1 MIRRSFLK
9 ACAAGPSIFAFALV
23 NRKTEAVVNREG
35 EPEDVIVSVDRGD
48 KGLLFDV
55 NGREVKDC
63 IEANLTTGRC
73 FVYELDRN
81 GKKFVRRD
89 AASASCVL
97 QAAKMWV
104 CHPAPMR
111 FEPYT

>member
-1 MIRRSFLK
+1 MFRRSFLK
-9 ACAAGPSIFAFALV
+9 ACAAVLPISIFANCETQA
-23 NRKTEAVVNREG
+23 
-35 EPEDVIVSVDRGD
+35 EDVIVSVGRGD
-48 KGLLFDV
+48 KGILFDA
-55 NGREVKDC
+55 NGVEVKNC
-63 IEANLTTGRC
+63 IEANLATGRC

-97 QAAKMWV
+97 QAAKMV
-104 CHPAPMR
+104 VYRPAPMR